1 MLLEVLGRGRISE
14 ERDQGAGQKSERPAF
29 QRACFRGY
37 RRSIRRGFAGA
48 CGTAPQE
55 MLRKRLRYNLVGWVT
70 LEVASGVVGVDA
82 GGGGKLAGVWR
93 FFEKNIVFGIR

>member
-1 MLLEVLGRGRISE
+1 
-14 ERDQGAGQKSERPAF
+14 
-29 QRACFRGY
+29 
-37 RRSIRRGFAGA
+37 
-48 CGTAPQE
+48 